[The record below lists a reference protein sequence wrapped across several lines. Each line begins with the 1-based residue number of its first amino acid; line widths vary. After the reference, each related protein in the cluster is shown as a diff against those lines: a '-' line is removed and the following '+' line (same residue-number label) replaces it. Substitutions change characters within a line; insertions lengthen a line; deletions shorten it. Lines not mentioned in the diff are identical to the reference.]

1 MTWTPRTFGR
11 DDCIAVLAIRHCLSR
26 QPNKAADCV
35 EWLEQQW
42 RNLEPITRDIIARD
56 IDEALKRDY
65 RARTTEDPH
74 APLGREQD
82 RKHWE
87 HMRNLLRNL
96 KRGVVMPERRERREL
111 RERFDAQDRA
121 IRQKNQEGLMVQERK
136 ERLERQ
142 MRREHGQVGR
152 GRAA

>member
-26 QPNKAADCV
+26 QPNKAGDCV

-42 RNLEPITRDIIARD
+42 RNLEPVTRDIIAHD
-56 IDEALKRDY
+56 IDEALRRDHRV
-65 RARTTEDPH
+65 RATEDPH
-74 APLGREQD
+74 APLGQD
-82 RKHWE
+82 RDRQCWE
-87 HMRNLLRNL
+87 HMRKLLRNL
-96 KRGVVMPERRERREL
+96 KRGVVIPDLRERQEL

-121 IRQKNQEGLMVQERK
+121 IKQKNQEGLMAQERK

-142 MRREHGQVGR
+142 MRQGRQSGQGR
-152 GRAA
+152 PA